1 MLDVLGLSPG
11 ASLHQLV
18 EKRVRGQ
25 RGSRDLNQDSCDQG
39 ARGLWAA
46 GQNGLLGSRMHRPA
60 VTLIFTLMGEW
71 QVGGN
76 EILWRRELEER

>member
-1 MLDVLGLSPG
+1 
-11 ASLHQLV
+11 
-18 EKRVRGQ
+18 
-25 RGSRDLNQDSCDQG
+25 
-39 ARGLWAA
+39 
-46 GQNGLLGSRMHRPA
+46 MHRPA

>member
-1 MLDVLGLSPG
+1 M
-11 ASLHQLV
+11 
-18 EKRVRGQ
+18 
-25 RGSRDLNQDSCDQG
+25 NQDSCDQG